1 MKSVFSCLADEK
13 MAPKAASLTF
23 QFREKI
29 VPVTFHASIAPEVAK
44 MATTCEPFQTWV
56 KNCEQPS
63 TDGRMIDI
71 RSVEIQSVDLFGKRV
86 GFVKFKSDC
95 ILKDGNTSHEPTVL
109 PGICFLRGNSVAMLV
124 VLKCAEDG
132 KLYSLLVDQARI
144 PIGSASVLELPAGMI
159 DPGTGTVAGVAAKE
173 MKEECGITVKESDLI
188 DLTKL
193 AHADA
198 EDKTVPIGIAPSPG
212 GCDEYIRI
220 MYMERTVHQSEL
232 DAMNNRLAGLREE
245 GEAITLRVVPYDNM
259 WKLTPD
265 AKAMWYVIAIILDIM
280 CWWC

>member
-1 MKSVFSCLADEK
+1 ML
-13 MAPKAASLTF
+13 L
-23 QFREKI
+23 
-29 VPVTFHASIAPEVAK
+29 
-44 MATTCEPFQTWV
+44 
-56 KNCEQPS
+56 
-63 TDGRMIDI
+63 
-71 RSVEIQSVDLFGKRV
+71 
-86 GFVKFKSDC
+86 
-95 ILKDGNTSHEPTVL
+95 
-109 PGICFLRGNSVAMLV
+109 GIN
-124 VLKCAEDG
+124 
-132 KLYSLLVDQARI
+132 RI